1 MRPLNLISSLAMIG
15 VALACDDPGPA
26 YPIESAAGAEG
37 QLGGSGG
44 AGGAADTPA
53 GGEAG
58 RSEATPGTAGESLSA
73 GAGGG

>member
-1 MRPLNLISSLAMIG
+1 MRPLNLILSLAMIG
-15 VALACDDPGPA
+15 LALACDDPGPA
-26 YPIESAAGAEG
+26 YPIESAAGAES

-44 AGGAADTPA
+44 GGGVVDTPV

-58 RSEATPGTAGESLSA
+58 SSEATAGTAGESLAA